1 MSYSCLTNQT
11 AEQHQI
17 MHRWVTI
24 CPLRQVVRSLWC
36 GVLNVLCVWSSTIHL
51 VKLAWF
57 ALHQKYTSKVL
68 LMLLHVHSCDVHV
81 QHKYVYVFFDFQ
93 VITCMLHIK
102 YKQLNASGGGLIV
115 YATWSLTFQTCCVC
129 CTGTI
134 QGNGASAIGSFQNSD
149 AYSIVSTNEGDH
161 ISVNVND
168 NACVGNYYVS
178 HPP

>member
-1 MSYSCLTNQT
+1 
-11 AEQHQI
+11 
-17 MHRWVTI
+17 
-24 CPLRQVVRSLWC
+24 
-36 GVLNVLCVWSSTIHL
+36 
-51 VKLAWF
+51 
-57 ALHQKYTSKVL
+57 
-68 LMLLHVHSCDVHV
+68 
-81 QHKYVYVFFDFQ
+81 
-93 VITCMLHIK
+93 MLHIK

-168 NACVGNYYVS
+168 NACVGNYYVTS
-178 HPP
+178 GGPILGVSKEASSGSLSSATVPLVALFGLALMVLGSLV